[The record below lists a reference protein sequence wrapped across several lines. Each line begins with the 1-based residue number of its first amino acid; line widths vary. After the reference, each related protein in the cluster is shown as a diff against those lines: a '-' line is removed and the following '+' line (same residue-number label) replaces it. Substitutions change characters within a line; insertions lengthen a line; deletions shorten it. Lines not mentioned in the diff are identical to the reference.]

1 MTGAM
6 TLICVVDD
14 EEEIR
19 GALDSLLRSAG
30 YQVRTYDGPEAYLAS
45 AAADAASCLILDI
58 RLQGANGLDFQQ
70 QLLDSDVAV
79 PVIFITGHA
88 DIPMTVRGM
97 KAGAVDFIAKPFDDD
112 HILAA
117 VREAVARDSQ
127 RRKTADETG
136 STRTRFETL
145 SARERE
151 IMALVTAGLMNKQV
165 AGRLGLSE
173 ITVKIHR
180 SNLMKKMAAQSL
192 ADLVRMA
199 ESLGVRDASASR
211 YPSMP

>member
-1 MTGAM
+1 MTEAVP
-6 TLICVVDD
+6 LICVVDD

-30 YQVRTYDGPEAYLAS
+30 YEVRTYDGPDAYLAS
-45 AAADAASCLILDI
+45 AAADTASCLILDI

-70 QLLDSDVAV
+70 QLLDSDVSV

-97 KAGAVDFIAKPFDDD
+97 KAGAVDFIAKPFDDE
-112 HILAA
+112 HMLAA
-117 VREAVARDSQ
+117 VREAVARDGL
-127 RRKTADETG
+127 RRRTADET
-136 STRTRFETL
+136 SSAKARYDTL
-145 SARERE
+145 STRERE
-151 IMALVTAGLMNKQV
+151 IMSLVTAGLMNKQV

-199 ESLGVRDASASR
+199 EALGVRDERASR
-211 YPSMP
+211 YPSLP